1 MAESTPPR
9 PGRSICKE
17 FTKLD
22 GGGHIWELEGKLHTR
37 HRGKSTLRP
46 VADLGR
52 HHTMK
57 DFGHCG
63 LNSDGLLEVYAREL
77 YDFSLNK

>member
-1 MAESTPPR
+1 MAESTPSK

-22 GGGHIWELEGKLHTR
+22 GECHIWELDGKLQTR

-52 HHTMK
+52 HHIMK
-57 DFGHCG
+57 DFGPCG
-63 LNSDGLLEVYAREL
+63 LDSDGLLKVYARKL
-77 YDFSLNK
+77 HDVI